1 MVKTFP
7 PASLVEDGVS
17 TLGKRSGLWQER
29 TSVALMA
36 PWSQVTRSSAPLVDP
51 PCAMFRMANAQQI
64 AALQQ
69 AVATHKNNLAAVQ
82 AAALGSPYDE
92 LASQA
97 AEAVLVDKLKTI
109 FQAGSVSPAARPAAK
124 AKRR

>member
-1 MVKTFP
+1 M
-7 PASLVEDGVS
+7 SL
-17 TLGKRSGLWQER
+17 
-29 TSVALMA
+29 
-36 PWSQVTRSSAPLVDP
+36 
-51 PCAMFRMANAQQI
+51 MANAQQI
-64 AALQQ
+64 TALQL

-97 AEAVLVDKLKTI
+97 AEAVLVDKLKAI
-109 FQAGSVSPAARPAAK
+109 FQGGVSPAARPATK

>member
-1 MVKTFP
+1 M
-7 PASLVEDGVS
+7 S
-17 TLGKRSGLWQER
+17 
-29 TSVALMA
+29 
-36 PWSQVTRSSAPLVDP
+36 
-51 PCAMFRMANAQQI
+51 RMAKAQQI

-69 AVATHKNNLAAVQ
+69 AVATHKNNLATVQ

-97 AEAVLVDKLKTI
+97 AAALLVDKLKAI
-109 FQAGSVSPAARPAAK
+109 FQGGVSPATRTATK

>member
-1 MVKTFP
+1 MSP
-7 PASLVEDGVS
+7 
-17 TLGKRSGLWQER
+17 
-29 TSVALMA
+29 
-36 PWSQVTRSSAPLVDP
+36 
-51 PCAMFRMANAQQI
+51 MANPQQI

-69 AVATHKNNLAAVQ
+69 AVATHKNNLASVQ

-97 AEAVLVDKLKTI
+97 AESVLVDKLKAI
-109 FQAGSVSPAARPAAK
+109 FQGGATPATRVAAK